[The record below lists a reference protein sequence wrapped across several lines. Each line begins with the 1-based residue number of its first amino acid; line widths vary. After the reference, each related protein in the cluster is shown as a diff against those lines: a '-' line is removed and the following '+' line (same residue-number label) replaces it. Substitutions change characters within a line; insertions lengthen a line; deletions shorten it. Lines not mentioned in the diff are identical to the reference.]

1 MKFWKKFKEG
11 LFTKTQFIVGVTL
24 TMLTT
29 SALVY
34 SYQVLSLNQFTGGTT
49 ISATEVNSN
58 FQQINE
64 ALSRVSNQFEVSISA
79 DKTLTTN
86 VSATNWATYDD
97 LDIDSLISDD
107 TEFGSGAEVVSGNGF
122 TVRSDGFYRF
132 LAVMKANTAS
142 SSPGSYGYVY
152 LGEQSEATSWN
163 SVYLYSSS
171 TSPAFLEYSRFL
183 TSGEV
188 IKFRSKVYSGSLV
201 LDSSKFQL
209 KVKKL

>member
-1 MKFWKKFKEG
+1 MKFWKKFREG

-24 TMLTT
+24 TMATT

-34 SYQVLSLNQFTGGTT
+34 SYQVLTLNEFTGGEI

-64 ALSRVSNQFEVSISA
+64 ALSRVSNQFEVSLST
-79 DKTLTTN
+79 DKTLSTN
-86 VSATNWATYDD
+86 ASATNWATYND
-97 LDIDSLISDD
+97 LDIDNLVSDD
-107 TEFGSGAEVVSGNGF
+107 TEFGSGTEVVSGSGF

-132 LAVMKANTAS
+132 LAVMKSKPAG
-142 SSPGSYGYVY
+142 SSPGAYARID
-152 LGEQSEATSWN
+152 LGEQSQSTSWN
-163 SVYLYSSS
+163 NVYIYSSS
-171 TSPAFLEYSRFL
+171 ASPGYIQSTRFL

-188 IKFRSKVYSGSLV
+188 VKFRYKSLYGTLV